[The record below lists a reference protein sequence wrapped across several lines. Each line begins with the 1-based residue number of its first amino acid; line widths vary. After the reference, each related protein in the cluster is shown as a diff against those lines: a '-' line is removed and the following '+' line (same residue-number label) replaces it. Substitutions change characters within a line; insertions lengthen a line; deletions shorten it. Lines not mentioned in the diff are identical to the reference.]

1 MFVWKRNDS
10 ERNYSRQKGPPGTT
24 RQTGPAL
31 TGPTAVNQRKAQ
43 RHHKLIDLTI
53 SKYCDLVRSKI
64 EVEVMKSNPTIDDF
78 PLHLSRMMERWNEK
92 NKKLMIFFLKEQR

>member
-1 MFVWKRNDS
+1 MTQS
-10 ERNYSRQKGPPGTT
+10 ETT
-24 RQTGPAL
+24 AGKKDHQGQQDRPAQ
-31 TGPTAVNQRKAQ
+31 PWQ

-78 PLHLSRMMERWNEK
+78 PLYLSRMMERWNEK
-92 NKKLMIFFLKEQR
+92 NKKLMIFF